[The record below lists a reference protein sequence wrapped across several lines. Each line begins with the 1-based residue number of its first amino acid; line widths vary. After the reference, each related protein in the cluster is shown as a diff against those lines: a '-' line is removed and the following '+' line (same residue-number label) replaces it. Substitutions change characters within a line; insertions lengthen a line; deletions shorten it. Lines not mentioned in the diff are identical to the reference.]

1 MRMGMELAPSLTI
14 FPARRREETDVD
26 YTQTQPQSNPMMENE
41 GMLDSTRERLNETLQ
56 DVTARLQEA
65 ASYADQ
71 QVQSR
76 PWAAVGVGFG
86 FGMVM
91 GALLVL
97 VARR

>member
-1 MRMGMELAPSLTI
+1 ME
-14 FPARRREETDVD
+14 
-26 YTQTQPQSNPMMENE
+26 YTQTPPQSNPMMDNENE
-41 GMLDSTRERLNETLQ
+41 RMLDSTRERLNETLQ

-76 PWAAVGVGFG
+76 PWAAVGIGFG
-86 FGMVM
+86 VGVLM
-91 GALLVL
+91 GALIGM

>member
-1 MRMGMELAPSLTI
+1 MAFFQPDD
-14 FPARRREETDVD
+14 EETDVE
-26 YTQTQPQSNPMMENE
+26 YTQTQPQSNPMSEGQMESE

-76 PWAAVGVGFG
+76 PWAAVGIGFG
-86 FGMVM
+86 VGMVM
-91 GALLVL
+91 GALIAL

>member
-1 MRMGMELAPSLTI
+1 MRMGMELAPSITI
-14 FPARRREETDVD
+14 FPARRPEETDVE
-26 YTQTQPQSNPMMENE
+26 YTQTQPQSNPMMDNE

-91 GALLVL
+91 GALLML

>member
-1 MRMGMELAPSLTI
+1 ME
-14 FPARRREETDVD
+14 
-26 YTQTQPQSNPMMENE
+26 YTQTQPQTQPQSNPMMENE

-91 GALLVL
+91 GALVML

>member
-1 MRMGMELAPSLTI
+1 
-14 FPARRREETDVD
+14 
-26 YTQTQPQSNPMMENE
+26 MMEDDTTLE
-41 GMLDSTRERLNETLQ
+41 SARQRLNETLQ

-65 ASYADQ
+65 ASYADE
-71 QVQSR
+71 QVQAR

-91 GALLVL
+91 GALLML

>member
-1 MRMGMELAPSLTI
+1 VE
-14 FPARRREETDVD
+14 

-41 GMLDSTRERLNETLQ
+41 RMLDSARERLNETLQ

-76 PWAAVGVGFG
+76 PWAAVGIGFG
-86 FGMVM
+86 VGVLM
-91 GALLVL
+91 GALIGL

>member
-1 MRMGMELAPSLTI
+1 MRMGMELAPSITI
-14 FPARRREETDVD
+14 FPARRREETDVE
-26 YTQTQPQSNPMMENE
+26 YTQTQPQSNPMMDNE

-91 GALLVL
+91 GALLML

>member
-1 MRMGMELAPSLTI
+1 ME
-14 FPARRREETDVD
+14 
-26 YTQTQPQSNPMMENE
+26 YTQTQPQSNPMTEDQMMEYQ

-65 ASYADQ
+65 ASYADE

-76 PWAAVGVGFG
+76 PWAAVGIGFG
-86 FGMVM
+86 VGMVM
-91 GALLVL
+91 GALITM

>member
-1 MRMGMELAPSLTI
+1 ME
-14 FPARRREETDVD
+14 
-26 YTQTQPQSNPMMENE
+26 YTQTQPQSNPMMDNENE
-41 GMLDSTRERLNETLQ
+41 RMLDSTRERLNETLQ

-76 PWAAVGVGFG
+76 PWAAVGIGFG
-86 FGMVM
+86 VGVLM
-91 GALLVL
+91 GALIGM

>member
-1 MRMGMELAPSLTI
+1 M
-14 FPARRREETDVD
+14 D
-26 YTQTQPQSNPMMENE
+26 YTQTQPQSNPLSE
-41 GMLDSTRERLNETLQ
+41 GQMDESMLDSTRERLNETLQ
-56 DVTARLQEA
+56 DVTAKLQEA

-76 PWAAVGVGFG
+76 PWAAVGIGFG

-91 GALLVL
+91 GALIAM